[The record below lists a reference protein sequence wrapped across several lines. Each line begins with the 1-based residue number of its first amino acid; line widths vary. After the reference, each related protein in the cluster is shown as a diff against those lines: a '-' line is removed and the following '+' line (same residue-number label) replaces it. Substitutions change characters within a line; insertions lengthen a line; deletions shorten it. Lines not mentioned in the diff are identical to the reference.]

1 MSEAIDIDTD
11 NICTT
16 EDAFE
21 QFQSVSMY
29 EENEFITLSDIVAP
43 PPPNPDISEILHE
56 IPTEDVS
63 PLLLVEEP
71 LNQVTSTTGQ
81 NVQETTPKKRG
92 RKKKINV
99 EASASRESA
108 ECTAL
113 TDSEHSKNNVTSQ
126 GLELENNASNT
137 VQTLP
142 ETPIDTTPLV
152 QPLKRSKRQYNRQAT
167 KKQAIQQKKIKKRGR
182 KPKNIK
188 VPTPSTNNEN
198 YNVTDIVNNSSNI
211 KEPME
216 KKQLNTSKRGRRKKK
231 IPSELNESS
240 NEIIIEPEINS
251 DLASPADQA
260 RLPNE
265 NVEKEPKKGKRVKKN
280 DIKQQSFDEI
290 VVEKQKSDNQEL
302 VSNELTDD
310 DIEDVPLMVLS
321 NKMVLSNNVE
331 KTDST
336 NFDLGTE
343 NDLLKE
349 ITPPIETNDDIILVQ
364 RTPRKRG
371 RPKKVDSN
379 NSIHIKSSEDE
390 NDITATNS
398 IVKSHTD
405 VPGLNNSKD
414 CTNETVAKK
423 NYIECT
429 ENIDDDDDV
438 IKKESTQSDFY
449 NKRNSKKPN
458 MSDFE
463 YNIDSIIKN
472 DHPEDNVHQQFSD
485 HSDTKTGESS
495 KRPIRRKV
503 KKNLHYDEGSDE
515 DPYANIELSDDE
527 PRRRKGGRYH
537 SDDEYI
543 PGSKRQ
549 LSDLSDSDIDIDEE
563 VEDEE
568 DLLNDSTKQKS
579 RKYKR
584 SETGLIKSP
593 RKKAKKGDKSKP
605 NNLDVFTQ
613 KPTIEDGN
621 GDLED
626 LLETSIIKTSDD
638 TPKAWGTTKEFKDFL
653 DKISQGTDIKIKKA
667 KSMDN
672 SKTLL
677 QIPVLDQNEAKK
689 TAEMCAQTD
698 TIKTKSISVQT
709 SSVYEVPMKNQVSLT
724 AHQSDKACEFLSG
737 IVKTTAELGQLMTQ
751 KSEDFIEKKINTTY
765 VTDTIK
771 MDYCV
776 KKSFLLFRLA
786 KHNLV
791 QMEED
796 LAKQYQEFLQE
807 NNLIQH
813 REEQKIIESTSKAAN
828 SDSDCEI
835 VEEPV
840 LKDKEV
846 KSVFNPKTVFLNK
859 ELSIKIAKKHSEE
872 PKPKEKLNIKGRHT
886 VWINDSIMVKKVKP
900 TQSFLAQDSRNKKPP
915 DTYITLEMV
924 SDFFKIYNR
933 QKAIS
938 ICAQFVR
945 PEWCNLKQ
953 NYSCCYFYDK
963 TCESSENSTQ
973 FDNTEE
979 LTTEVPITEN
989 NLQNLND
996 IKCLNRI
1003 CPNSLL
1009 TLCTK
1014 VIQKMMSAEDIA
1026 TKNIYYL
1033 TENIEPSMI
1042 NPCNLQNT
1050 CNDGTKDV
1058 KHFRISNNDHKNQL
1072 SANIGHLKTLCY
1084 RKLIELICLPDFSE
1098 SNVKKKLSHDSKTK
1112 NHEVVE
1118 DFCNEKPECSAV
1130 MEKVKPLFSLCLNI
1144 IVQVSQEALDTSNL
1158 VVENKIF
1165 FQPNSLKCLVFS
1177 EVKNMFYNRMCKNN
1191 NFVKKGK
1198 SVTEIGRDFI
1208 PTESKLDKDDISHK
1222 LKPTSLLSLKSL
1234 CIDVVNYHI
1243 FGRLKQ
1249 SSPISL
1255 NSLCVHIINKILIGN
1270 YSYEEINVVSHI
1282 GSPNFTINDVNTVS
1296 EDVFLNNTSENYIED
1311 NQIEPTY
1318 LEEEENNFSDD
1329 CEANYDNSLAGDDNN
1344 WVSQVQMQELRSFV
1358 EPTITSDREKSP
1370 QAPDFFSNGAVNIKV
1385 EPADELSENIAESY
1399 VKLEPL
1405 DEEDTTFMP
1414 LVTITKQEV
1423 IEATGSSKEPNVR
1436 ENSNSY
1442 DENTFEAFVSSNK
1455 MIMSLNSYETDNDD
1469 IFTQSTSRVR
1479 RQHEPDSDGEVEN
1492 FADSLNL
1499 LVPQN
1504 IETAKDRLMAS
1515 SSDEDTNRKKKPE
1528 KRGRGRPKRSTKTNI
1543 AAPVKENV
1551 TSKSDLAVLTRK
1563 MREKI
1568 RQVEKQNE
1576 SSESELEDTALR
1588 VTKDKEKIKDK
1599 PQKKQSNVNIDPEKE
1614 IQCNDVDSTE
1624 QINENDAQQNENA
1637 HHEVNQTAVNYDSDK
1652 AALSFDKEQNLHDD
1666 EYRQVMDMD
1675 DMSYS
1680 PLIDANEPVEML
1692 ECEPTLPIFDT
1703 CVENTHIKRK
1713 PKLQIVGSR
1722 PGPACSKRNY
1732 IAPYIDRHDWNRYPI
1747 DTKDNKIYCHAQIML
1762 HKLPESFV
1770 QTYLKYQNL
1779 SMQSKDDSEVD
1790 KLINLQSLHRNQS
1803 KEKGHL
1809 KVKDVKNASI
1819 DHGKTKSSD
1828 VESVTQTNIKVEH
1841 FEELLPSEDEGDNTE
1856 DIQPVVTSQPTADNC
1871 LAKDFLMND
1880 EAESDSEKP
1889 DGESNKL
1896 EKSPKKPENS
1906 NENPPTT
1913 RKAGRPPKS
1922 KVEED
1927 KVKPHSENL
1936 MLTADKMMTI
1946 ELSML
1951 HAPVEL
1957 KQEIPDIK
1965 EVVTRSSTKN
1975 ANKTSPKTNTAKEQ
1989 RDKDDSSSEE
1999 EKQWFTTKEK
2009 LLKRLEKKQECPSV
2023 DDAKRAKIVSEF
2035 IEKRSDGPQIRLR
2048 SRPPRRR
2055 SMKKLME
2062 KRKQMKILTRELL
2075 GDDAAHPGKK
2085 SYQTYGKGRRNIRK
2099 VINKKALSHSTVVAN
2114 MEEFERKQRLSL
2126 RQTQLR
2132 EILGCEEG
2140 VNVVVI
2146 NDELCLEYDFDELRP
2161 VVTVDPFFTKVMKAH
2176 QYEGVKF
2183 MWDACFESVSQVQS
2197 GHAGGGCILA
2207 HCMGL
2212 GKTLQVLALLH
2223 TVLTHPRVGMQR
2235 VLVCCPLSTVLNWV
2249 DEIHKWIGPVK
2260 EQIKN
2265 RKFKR
2270 KLQVFELSKL
2280 KKTYERAYQLED
2292 WYNGGGIFIIGYEL
2306 FRSLST
2312 LDPVLDCVRTTILN
2326 KIRTALLDPGPD
2338 IVICDEGH
2346 LLKNDCSVLA
2356 VAMSRVKTRRRIILT
2371 GTPMQNN
2378 LREYYCMVNFVKPS
2392 LLGSYSE
2399 YSNRFENPI
2408 MNGQHRDSIEEDIK
2422 LMKARTHI
2430 LHKVLEGCLQRQEA
2444 SVLYPY
2450 LPKKHE
2456 YTVFVSLTKSQR
2468 ELYTHYLTNY
2478 AKETKQSVL
2487 KDFHVLQKI
2496 WTHPQVLH
2504 NFFMKSRDE
2513 EKQQKIKVEK
2523 EDDLVA
2529 EDLGASED
2537 TKPSTMETW
2546 WLPYVAESEVLD
2558 ALHSSNKF
2566 LVIFRLLD
2574 ECIALGD
2581 KVLIFSTSLYTM
2593 DALEYFLRR
2602 INNWS
2607 LGREYYRLDGS
2618 VPAEVR
2624 QKWCREF
2631 NAESNTGTKLFLIST
2646 RAGSLGLNMTA
2657 ANRVVILDT
2666 SWNPAHDIQS
2676 IFRVYR
2682 FGQKKDCYIYRL
2694 VAMGT
2699 MEQKI
2704 YERSVTKQAVA
2715 CRVVDEQQIDRH
2727 YNMSELTELYRL
2739 DEDGAGVA
2747 AGLAAGV
2754 RDAALLRVAAS
2765 DTPCGPLLYAVHE
2778 HDSLLRGSGEIG
2790 LAEDERAA
2798 VWSQFQEEHANKHI
2812 QSIALKLPKKEFDP
2826 KIPKSENAQNDANNQ
2841 SVPGGSDTKPKS
2853 KRGRKPLQACKN
2865 MPVQPSTSSQDEL
2878 FAKPKL
2884 EKSMIQK
2891 IMDILIQHNFHTT
2904 NGPKEISELIQNVQ
2918 KTVSNPKRG
2927 RLRNIDPVT
2936 ASIARVLIEEGTISI
2951 PPPAFTGT
2959 NVNQSQYLEPTESA
2973 ETIVG
2978 TPADYNSIYC
2988 VDQNQETNIQS
2999 EYSSRK
3005 RRRQRKEA
3013 DTTLNQEQTTIGE
3026 THSTETIVGTPVEN
3040 SIYFE
3045 VPKIQ
3050 ETQESVDSDN
3060 PERKRRRNR
3069 RESDEEYIPDKQK
3082 IKNMP
3087 TDKLKHNTRK
3097 SNEYNLSL
3105 ASVNN
3110 DETITSDLPSVS
3122 ITLPDTE
3129 ESQVTLLAN
3138 QKNLMKNEKE
3148 KKRKTSKKKSKQENL
3163 SYIEKETASQQGII
3177 EKLIIKQTVNDES
3190 EPVNAIE
3197 SILLSDEDE
3206 PLVAAPVTAPDV
3218 QAAASRIKVVKQQS
3232 NQQNDQSPIP
3242 LHKSLLTNKNFIKI
3256 VAHTYLTGKPQ
3267 LAEDAA
3273 ILAAQYSTLK
3283 ALKELEATNKD
3294 IVSGPIYDIAV
3305 QVLGKDLLKKLHNA
3319 SAPKKDSGTIRPSTV
3334 PDQSENDKK
3343 SNKNKSVNDSEVVP
3357 QTKIKKKPQNHI
3369 ERTITLI
3376 DDDILKPSTS
3386 SSVRKS
3392 KKAGPKSVAAL
3403 EVVPVEMFEVPS
3415 TLRSRYPSQDEC
3427 ILPDDDDDFIV
3438 SDSPNIV
3445 SQSQTHRNQRNSQ
3458 PTSINLSSINTDR
3471 IATRPKV
3478 VQIVQKQPVVN
3489 PIPLPPPP
3497 VVLNTISKPFSK
3509 ESQCGSSVQTI
3520 CLDSDE
3526 EVAPVEP
3533 VETATRKV
3541 LKSTTKLPHSS
3552 SSNTADSEA
3561 VTVKQQSKFTTLLD
3575 KKKKI
3580 VQVNA
3585 TNSEP
3590 SKKAKSPNIRAP
3602 SQNISVTSDESV
3614 FIIAHNVSEEDGP
3627 LSVMKSKCMPGDIMR
3642 INKDGMIE
3650 ILNKTDT
3657 APAAIN
3663 ANKPHAVNAS
3673 ASDSCVEIL
3682 PEESVKEPINRVKTT
3697 ALSSNKKTPAN
3708 SKPIC
3713 NKKTPATTNK
3723 TINPTKAPA
3732 TTHKTINLT
3741 KTPTFGS
3748 SSSKF
3753 KATENTSYVIESTE
3767 RARKSYPSSNDNL
3780 RSESPD
3786 PLSVLQNVVHIP
3798 ADKYQANKQ
3807 MNTKESYSRQ
3817 KSSTFIVT
3825 KTADSNMARASS
3837 DLAVKRAEALLK
3849 SYDSTKSQNK
3859 AAKVIDLT
3867 EAFAAASEVPRPTP
3881 TKKGSTA
3888 PIKLVTNIKISGTS
3902 KDILINNAGA
3912 VSNAKNKP
3920 STSFDSSTFSGPRS
3934 SGERM

>member
-99 EASASRESA
+99 EASAPRESA

-963 TCESSENSTQ
+963 TCESSESSTQ

-1058 KHFRISNNDHKNQL
+1058 KHFSISNNDHKNQL

-1084 RKLIELICLPDFSE
+1084 KKLIELICLPDFSE

-1191 NFVKKGK
+1191 NFVEKEN
-1198 SVTEIGRDFI
+1198 SVTKIGRDFI

-1234 CIDVVNYHI
+1234 CIDVVNDHI

-1270 YSYEEINVVSHI
+1270 YSYEEINIVSHI

-1296 EDVFLNNTSENYIED
+1296 EDVFLNNTSEDYIED

-1576 SSESELEDTALR
+1576 SSESELEDTDLR

-1666 EYRQVMDMD
+1666 EDRQVMDMD

-1713 PKLQIVGSR
+1713 PKLQIGGSR

-1732 IAPYIDRHDWNRYPI
+1732 IAPYINCPDWNRYPI
-1747 DTKDNKIYCHAQIML
+1747 DTKDNKIYCHTQIML

-1856 DIQPVVTSQPTADNC
+1856 DIQPMVTSQPTADNC

-1880 EAESDSEKP
+1880 EAEIC
-1889 DGESNKL
+1889 
-1896 EKSPKKPENS
+1896 
-1906 NENPPTT
+1906 
-1913 RKAGRPPKS
+1913 A
-1922 KVEED
+1922 
-1927 KVKPHSENL
+1927 L
-1936 MLTADKMMTI
+1936 M
-1946 ELSML
+1946 
-1951 HAPVEL
+1951 
-1957 KQEIPDIK
+1957 
-1965 EVVTRSSTKN
+1965 
-1975 ANKTSPKTNTAKEQ
+1975 
-1989 RDKDDSSSEE
+1989 
-1999 EKQWFTTKEK
+1999 
-2009 LLKRLEKKQECPSV
+2009 CSV

-2075 GDDAAHPGKK
+2075 GDDASHPGKK

-2099 VINKKALSHSTVVAN
+2099 
-2114 MEEFERKQRLSL
+2114 
-2126 RQTQLR
+2126 
-2132 EILGCEEG
+2132 
-2140 VNVVVI
+2140 
-2146 NDELCLEYDFDELRP
+2146 
-2161 VVTVDPFFTKVMKAH
+2161 
-2176 QYEGVKF
+2176 
-2183 MWDACFESVSQVQS
+2183 
-2197 GHAGGGCILA
+2197 
-2207 HCMGL
+2207 
-2212 GKTLQVLALLH
+2212 
-2223 TVLTHPRVGMQR
+2223 VLTHPRVGMQR

-3050 ETQESVDSDN
+3050 ETQESVDSDH

-3376 DDDILKPSTS
+3376 DDDILTPSTS

-3920 STSFDSSTFSGPRS
+3920 STSFDSSKKSNANPKKILVIPPQKPPANDVSKRPSPWQDSIPSKKKKSEGNSKFYTFHVLIFS
-3934 SGERM
+3934 